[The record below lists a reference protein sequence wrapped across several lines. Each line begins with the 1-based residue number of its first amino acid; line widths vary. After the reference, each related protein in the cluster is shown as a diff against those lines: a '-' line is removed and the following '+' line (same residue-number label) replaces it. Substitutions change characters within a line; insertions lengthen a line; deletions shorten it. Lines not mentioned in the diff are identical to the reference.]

1 MKDKA
6 PNLERF
12 IKSTT
17 SSPLTKT
24 QDLLLIDRDKQI
36 IRGDSA
42 GQKETENKLNESL
55 QIRFRSKD
63 NQLRRQSIRA
73 FQQKNNLRDPNFEN
87 NEDMIE
93 LFIYVDQISKARR

>member
-1 MKDKA
+1 MNSFK
-6 PNLERF
+6 NLT
-12 IKSTT
+12 IIIII
-17 SSPLTKT
+17 LLITKT
-24 QDLLLIDRDKQI
+24 QVF
-36 IRGDSA
+36 S
-42 GQKETENKLNESL
+42 KEMIGVISVGIGNINNQLNESL